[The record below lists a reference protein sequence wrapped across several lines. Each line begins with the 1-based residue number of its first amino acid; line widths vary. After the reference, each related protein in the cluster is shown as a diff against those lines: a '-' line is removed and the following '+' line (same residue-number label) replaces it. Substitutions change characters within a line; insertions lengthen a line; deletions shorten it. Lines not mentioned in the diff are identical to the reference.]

1 MLRATLYE
9 SKDTKHITKWIKQ
22 NITHQSRIWNTA
34 CVVCNLGNDRL
45 KVFFSSWRKR
55 SIKSQTE
62 RSRIFNHGCKDNN
75 QREKITI
82 RPIYRWKRTSDQ
94 LSILVCVTYPERASW
109 ELSIFSFFARGERKK
124 TLHACKFEMWEWKK
138 RKGVV
143 RVRGLELVWKRGWI
157 KTKWRSKWRVVAWKA
172 QWMILESRDL
182 SKKSRDAVRNVFS
195 SCRQA
200 AQDFWCVEEFPRR
213 NSCSGPESLGKVSF
227 SSPRI
232 D

>member
-75 QREKITI
+75 QKEKITI
-82 RPIYRWKRTSDQ
+82 RPMYHWKRTSDQ

-157 KTKWRSKWRVVAWKA
+157 KTKWRSKSRVVAWKA

-182 SKKSRDAVRNVFS
+182 
-195 SCRQA
+195 
-200 AQDFWCVEEFPRR
+200 
-213 NSCSGPESLGKVSF
+213 
-227 SSPRI
+227 
-232 D
+232 